1 MPDIFL
7 SYNREDQA
15 QARRFAH
22 ALIAEGFDVWWDVAL
37 KAGEAYDEVTESAL
51 NQSPA
56 VVVLWS
62 PRSVQS
68 RWVRAEATVAQR
80 NGSFVPVMIEPCTRP
95 VMFELTQSADLIG
108 WDGATS
114 DPAWQ
119 AFLGDV
125 RAHLAKRSAPAK
137 PAPRAPSPPHAGERR
152 QLAVLSCALGSESHH
167 NELDPEDW
175 DHAVRQFRAAVTA
188 RLGTYDCAVSS
199 NGATVTALFGLDAVA
214 EEDALRA
221 VRAALAIVEDV
232 GAIALPGGVLAQP
245 RLGVDCGPVV
255 TGSAD
260 RPPSGPTLEN
270 AAQLQMQAPA
280 GAVLVSTAVATMAGG
295 YLRLERFGTRAFGVL
310 GESETHTRFELS
322 RARGLSRFV
331 GRSEDFAQ
339 LAEALERSAQGS
351 GQVVGV
357 MAEAGAGKSRLCF
370 EFTEDCRA
378 QGIAVYAG
386 SATQQG
392 RNTPLL
398 AALGVFRSFF
408 GIETQDDAAT
418 ARSKIE
424 ARALALDPKL
434 ASALPMMFDLV
445 GYPDPERPASALD
458 PEARQRQLVALARH
472 LLTLASATRPTV
484 MLVED
489 LHWID
494 DASAAFLEALVDARE
509 GLRNLLVLNYRPEF
523 RAAWMQNSA
532 CRQLSLAPLGETA
545 VESLL
550 SDLLGT
556 DPSVAVLAAP
566 IIEQTKGNPY
576 FVEEIVQTLVETGK
590 IAGSRG
596 DCRLTGPFTRLEVP
610 PTVKAVVAA
619 RIDRLPELARRVL
632 QVAAVIGPTF
642 PEPLLAA
649 TAKVSPGELSDALAQ
664 LKRNEFVVEQAL
676 FPVAEFAFKHPLTLE
691 MAQASLIKATR
702 REIHADVAGALE
714 AQEAARLD
722 EYAAELARHWEE
734 AGEAMI
740 AARWHRRA
748 AERVVRTDFPASVWH
763 WEKVRA
769 LAHAHLTTPDD
780 YALIIPAYINLLNFN
795 YRVGTDL
802 DAAKAVLA
810 EGQAL
815 ATAIG
820 DEGLKLTLALCYSR
834 AVCAAGDAE
843 EYYQL
848 TLANHRTAFAADF
861 GILPS
866 LATIL
871 LTDGQAHTGRHV
883 DSVGACEEALAMW
896 PSELPREAWLSGTN
910 PHTFFSFMRG
920 IGLVWLGRLDEA
932 QAQLAAA
939 VTFAEADG
947 TPEVIGWS
955 SYALAQASHWSG
967 DGAAALVHAQ
977 RVAEISEALG
987 SPLLVLYRHFCF
999 ALAHRTLGEPGQA
1012 IPHARAAM
1020 DVVLRT
1026 ERHWLGAVR
1035 MQLAWALL
1043 EDGQPGEA
1051 AEMARLATV
1060 DCVKGGTR
1068 HFAAEAWGVLAMALL
1083 ARDGP
1088 TARSEIES
1096 ALAKAEAAVTVGA
1109 SPVIAPFLLEWRAAL
1124 ADASGA
1130 TADAR
1135 RLQNEARTAHAA
1147 QGAKLRA
1154 GAAPA

>member
-15 QARRFAH
+15 QARLFAH

-37 KAGEAYDEVTESAL
+37 KAGEAYDEVTENAL
-51 NQSPA
+51 NQAPA

-80 NGSFVPVMIEPCTRP
+80 NGSFIPVMIELCTRP
-95 VMFELTQSADLIG
+95 VMFELTQSADLVG
-108 WDGATS
+108 WDGSAEN
-114 DPAWQ
+114 PAWQ
-119 AFLGDV
+119 GFLADV

-137 PAPRAPSPPHAGERR
+137 PARPAPSTPHAGERR
-152 QLAVLSCALGSESHH
+152 QLAVLSCALASESHH
-167 NELDPEDW
+167 EELDPEDW
-175 DHAVRQFRAAVTA
+175 DHAVRQFRAAVTT

-214 EEDALRA
+214 EDDALRA
-221 VRAALAIVEDV
+221 VRAALAIIEDI
-232 GAIALPGGVLAQP
+232 GTIALPGSAQARP

-255 TGSAD
+255 TGTAD
-260 RPPSGPTLEN
+260 RPPSGPTLES
-270 AAQLQMQAPA
+270 AAQLQMQALP
-280 GAVLVSTAVATMAGG
+280 GAVLVSPAVATMAGG
-295 YLRLERFGTRAFGVL
+295 YLRLERFGARAFEVL

-331 GRSEDFAQ
+331 GRSDDFAQ
-339 LAEALERSAQGS
+339 LAEALERSGQGS

-370 EFTEDCRA
+370 EFAEDCRA
-378 QGIAVYAG
+378 QGIEVYSG

-408 GIETQDDAAT
+408 GIETQDDPAT

-424 ARALALDPKL
+424 ARALALEPKL

-445 GYPDPERPASALD
+445 GYPDPDRPASVLD

-472 LLTLASATRPTV
+472 LLTLASAARPTV

-489 LHWID
+489 LHWMD
-494 DASAAFLEALVDARE
+494 DASAAFLEAMVDARD

-550 SDLLGT
+550 ADLLGS

-576 FVEEIVQTLVETGK
+576 FVEEIVQTLIETAK
-590 IAGSRG
+590 IEGSRG
-596 DCRLTGPFTRLEVP
+596 AYRLTGPFTRLEVP

-642 PEPLLAA
+642 PEPLLTA
-649 TAKVSPGELSDALAQ
+649 TAKLSPIELSEALAQ

-676 FPVAEFAFKHPLTLE
+676 FPVAEYAFKHPLTLE
-691 MAQASLIKATR
+691 MAQASLVKATR
-702 REIHADVAGALE
+702 RELHGEVAQALE
-714 AQEAARLD
+714 MHEANRLD
-722 EYAAELARHWEE
+722 EIAAELARHWEE
-734 AGEAMI
+734 AGEAMT

-769 LAHAHLTTPDD
+769 LARDNLAEPDD
-780 YALIIPAYINLLNFN
+780 YALIFAAYINLLNFN

-815 ATAIG
+815 AAKIG
-820 DEGLKLTLALCYSR
+820 DEGLKLTLAICYSR

-848 TLANHRTAFAADF
+848 TLVNHRTAFAGDF
-861 GILPS
+861 GALQP

-871 LTDGQAHTGRHV
+871 LTDGQAHTGRNA
-883 DSVGACEEALAMW
+883 DSLAACDEALALW
-896 PSELPREAWLSGTN
+896 AHDLPRELWISGFN
-910 PHTFFSFMRG
+910 PHTFFAFMRG
-920 IGLVWLGRLDEA
+920 VDLNWLGRLDEA
-932 QAQLAAA
+932 RAQLAHAIDL
-939 VTFAEADG
+939 AEADG
-947 TPEVIGWS
+947 TPEVIGWA
-955 SYALAQASHWSG
+955 SYALAQCCHWQG
-967 DGAAALVHAQ
+967 DGAGAILHAEK
-977 RVAEISEALG
+977 VAEISETLG
-987 SPLLVLYRHFCF
+987 SPLLVLYRHYSF
-999 ALAHRTLGEPGQA
+999 AMAQRTAGAPDQA
-1012 IPHARAAM
+1012 VTEARAAVE
-1020 DVVLRT
+1020 VVLKT
-1026 ERHWLGAVR
+1026 ERHWAGAVR

-1043 EDGQPGEA
+1043 EAGNAVEA
-1051 AEMARLATV
+1051 LATARNAV
-1060 DCVKGGTR
+1060 ADCQRSGTQ
-1068 HFAAEAWGVLAMALL
+1068 HFAAEAWGAVAMALL
-1083 ARDGP
+1083 AVEGAAAKKEVDH
-1088 TARSEIES
+1088 
-1096 ALAKAEAAVTVGA
+1096 ALDKVAAYVN
-1109 SPVIAPFLLEWRAAL
+1109 S
-1124 ADASGA
+1124 
-1130 TADAR
+1130 
-1135 RLQNEARTAHAA
+1135 
-1147 QGAKLRA
+1147 
-1154 GAAPA
+1154 GAAPVIDSFLRKWRDARDAVLG